1 MSCLGLLEETIMLF
15 EWTKISAP
23 MFECL
28 GMLEVNRKET
38 PITGATDPE
47 TIVHKIS
54 GNDDIPHT
62 NRSLVCSPYKS
73 HGFHTS

>member
-1 MSCLGLLEETIMLF
+1 MGLQEETITLF
-15 EWTKISAP
+15 EWTKISAA

-28 GMLEVNRKET
+28 GLLEVNSKET

-47 TIVHKIS
+47 KIFHKIS

-62 NRSLVCSPYKS
+62 N
-73 HGFHTS
+73 